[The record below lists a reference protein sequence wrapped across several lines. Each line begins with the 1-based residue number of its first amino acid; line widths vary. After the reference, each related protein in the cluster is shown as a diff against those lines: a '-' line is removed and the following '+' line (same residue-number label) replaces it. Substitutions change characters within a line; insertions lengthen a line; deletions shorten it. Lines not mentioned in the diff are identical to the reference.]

1 MITKN
6 SKVHIDITEYRKII
20 NQKYTGSTDI
30 DEKLGLEFDITK
42 EYWDKFTFRVTDIN
56 KFLLAKIKYCI

>member
-6 SKVHIDITEYRKII
+6 SKVYIDITEYRKII
-20 NQKYTGSTDI
+20 DQKYTGSSDV

-42 EYWDKFTFRVTDIN
+42 EYLDKFTFRVTNVN
-56 KFLLAKIKYCI
+56 KFLIAKIKYCI